1 MKRRLS
7 LNIAVAL
14 GAVAAICAV
23 SSLAAT
29 YKWLD
34 ENGRVVYGDTPPAGV
49 KAERLSTSVPP
60 ADPNA
65 VRDMVTKD
73 AEIRKRQQQRVDD
86 EAKEEKS
93 RAEVNLIRRQCQQAA
108 GRVRSLRE
116 DANVYRF
123 DDKGQRVYLDA
134 AAREEAIAQN
144 QKIMRDIGCTPA
156 ISSGPATGGTASSG
170 PAR

>member
-1 MKRRLS
+1 MKRRFS
-7 LNIAVAL
+7 LTAAVAL
-14 GAVAAICAV
+14 GVVAALFAAP
-23 SSLAAT
+23 SLAAT

-49 KAERLSTSVPP
+49 KAERLSTSVAP

-65 VRDMVTKD
+65 VRDMATKD
-73 AEIRKRQQQRVDD
+73 AEIRKRQQQRVED
-86 EAKEEKS
+86 EAKEEKG

-123 DDKGQRVYLDA
+123 NDKGEREYLDT

-156 ISSGPATGGTASSG
+156 ITSGQASSG